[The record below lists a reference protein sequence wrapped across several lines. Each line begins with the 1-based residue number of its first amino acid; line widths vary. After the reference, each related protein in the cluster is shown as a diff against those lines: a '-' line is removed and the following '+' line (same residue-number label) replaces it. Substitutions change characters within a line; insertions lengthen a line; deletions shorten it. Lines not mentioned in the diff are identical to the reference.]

1 MQNEAGLNDSAKSKI
16 PPGRRPLRPL
26 QAGGQNPKSQ
36 FDHITLEILW
46 RRLISIVDEADASV
60 ARTAFSSLL
69 RDAHDYTCM
78 FTDSRG
84 QELVQ
89 GTFCTPGQAGAMALG
104 VKTLINSI
112 APDAYQPG
120 DVFIV
125 NDPWLLAGHLNDV
138 CVMSPIFYKER
149 PVAFTACVF
158 HHSDIGGRVA
168 SDNRQV
174 YEEGIFIPP
183 LKLYEAG
190 VLNESVLEM
199 IRWNVRTPEEV
210 TGDIRSQVAANHV
223 CAQKVIEMLEDEGL
237 DTLDELAD
245 EIIDRTEKSMRAAI
259 LKIPNG
265 AYPYE
270 GIIEGAGQREDIT
283 IKVTVEVKDSDIYID
298 FDGTSSQVDWGGNVV
313 YNFTY
318 AYVFMAVKSAFDPDI
333 PINEGAIRPVK
344 MTAPEG
350 TVVNCKFPAAVAAR
364 MQIGHFMTEMVYK
377 ALAAATPDNII
388 AESGGTPAQTNIFYG
403 KRYNEAPWLTMIIR
417 GGGLGAGSRMDGHH
431 CAIFPANGANT
442 PVEIFESD
450 TPLIV
455 EERSLVCDSGGPG
468 KMRGGL
474 GRKMTI
480 RVPDDDYAPQ
490 GPTSIAVQAG
500 RYKYPPRG
508 LFGAGPG
515 SGARFMV
522 NGQTGDPSGLTLCL
536 PGDAI
541 QFDSAGGG
549 GYGDPL
555 QRDPQAVEADVV
567 NGYVSLEKARDD
579 YGVVIDP
586 VTLKVDPLETEK
598 VRAERYSK
606 IEDCRLKI

>member
-1 MQNEAGLNDSAKSKI
+1 MQNEAGLNDAEKSKI
-16 PPGRRPLRPL
+16 PPGPRPPRP
-26 QAGGQNPKSQ
+26 QRAGGQNPKSQ
-36 FDHITLEILW
+36 FDPITLEILW
-46 RRLISIVDEADASV
+46 RRLVSIVDEADASV

-104 VKTLINSI
+104 VKNLINTI
-112 APDAYQPG
+112 AFDAYQPG

-190 VLNESVLEM
+190 VLNESVLEL

-237 DTLDELAD
+237 DTLDDLAD
-245 EIIDRTEKSMRAAI
+245 EIIDRTEMSMRAAI
-259 LKIPNG
+259 SKIPNG
-265 AYPYE
+265 VYPYS
-270 GIIEGAGQREDIT
+270 GIIEGAGKREDIT
-283 IKVTVEVKDSDIYID
+283 IKVTVKVKDSDIHID
-298 FDGTSSQVDWGGNVV
+298 FDGTSAQVDWGGNVV

-364 MQIGHFMTEMVYK
+364 MQIGHFMTEMVFK

-403 KRYNEAPWLTMIIR
+403 KRYNAAPWLTMIIR

-455 EERSLVCDSGGPG
+455 AERSLVCDSGGPG
-468 KMRGGL
+468 RMRGGL

-515 SGARFMV
+515 SGARFLV
-522 NGQTGDPSGLTLCL
+522 NEQPGDPSGLTLCQ
-536 PGDAI
+536 PGNVI
-541 QFDSAGGG
+541 QFESAGGG

-555 QRDPQAVEADVV
+555 QRDPQAVAADVV
-567 NGYVSLEKARDD
+567 NGYVSIEKARED
-579 YGVVIDP
+579 YGIVIDP
-586 VTLKVDPLETEK
+586 LTLKVDLEETDK
-598 VRAERYSK
+598 VRAGRN
-606 IEDCRLKI
+606 DD

>member
-1 MQNEAGLNDSAKSKI
+1 MQSPGTENNAAKSK
-16 PPGRRPLRPL
+16 
-26 QAGGQNPKSQ
+26 
-36 FDHITLEILW
+36 FDPITLEILW
-46 RRLISIVDEADASV
+46 RRLVSIVDEADASV

-104 VKTLINSI
+104 VKEIISSI
-112 APDAYQPG
+112 PLDHYRPG
-120 DVFIV
+120 DVYIV

-138 CVMSPIFYKER
+138 CVLSPIFHKDK

-174 YEEGIFIPP
+174 YEEGLFIPP
-183 LKLYEAG
+183 LKLYDAG
-190 VLNESVLEM
+190 VLNEPLLNM

-223 CAQKVIEMLEDEGL
+223 CSQKIAEMLEDEGL
-237 DTLDELAD
+237 ENLDDLAD
-245 EIIDRTEKSMRAAI
+245 EIIDRTEKSMRQAI
-259 LKIPNG
+259 SGIPDG
-265 AYPYE
+265 TYPYE
-270 GIIEGAGQREDIT
+270 GIIEGAGKRSDIT
-283 IKVTVEVKDSDIYID
+283 IKLTVNVNGSDICVD
-298 FDGTSSQVDWGGNVV
+298 FNGTSPQVDWGGNVV

-318 AYVFMAVKSAFDPDI
+318 AYVFMAIKSAFDPDI

-344 MTAPEG
+344 MTAPEEC
-350 TVVNCKFPAAVAAR
+350 VVNCKFPAPVAAR
-364 MQIGHFMTEMVYK
+364 MQIGHFMTEMVFK
-377 ALAAATPDNII
+377 ALAQATPDNII

-403 KRYNEAPWLTMIIR
+403 KRHNGKPWLTMIIR
-417 GGGLGAGSRMDGHH
+417 GGGLGASSRMDGHH

-455 EERSLVCDSGGPG
+455 DERSLICDSGGPG

-474 GRKMTI
+474 GRKMVI
-480 RVPDDDYAPQ
+480 RVPDGELAPKS
-490 GPTSIAVQAG
+490 PTSIAVQAG
-500 RYKYPPRG
+500 RFRYPPQG
-508 LFGAGPG
+508 LFGAKA
-515 SGARFMV
+515 GAMAQFLI
-522 NGQTGDPSGLTLCL
+522 NDQPGDPSGLTLCGS
-536 PGDAI
+536 GDVI
-541 QFDSAGGG
+541 HFHSAGGG
-549 GYGDPL
+549 GYGNPL
-555 QRDPQAVEADVV
+555 ERDPEAVEVDVF
-567 NGYVSLEKARDD
+567 NDYVSVERAGTD

-586 VTLKVDPLETEK
+586 VTLKVNIEETRK
-598 VRAERYSK
+598 LRKKRK
-606 IEDCRLKI
+606 

>member
-1 MQNEAGLNDSAKSKI
+1 MPDNRGTNSIPNSSK
-16 PPGRRPLRPL
+16 
-26 QAGGQNPKSQ
+26 
-36 FDHITLEILW
+36 FDPITLEILW
-46 RRLISIVDEADASV
+46 RRLVSIVDEADASV

-104 VKTLINSI
+104 VKTLINSM
-112 APDAYQPG
+112 ALDAYQPG

-138 CVMSPIFYKER
+138 CVMTPIFYRQR

-174 YEEGIFIPP
+174 YEEGLFIPP

-190 VLNESVLEM
+190 VLDESVLEL

-223 CAQKVIEMLEDEGL
+223 CARKVIEMLEDEGL
-237 DTLDELAD
+237 DTLDDLAD

-259 LKIPNG
+259 SKIPNG
-265 AYPYE
+265 IYPYE
-270 GIIEGAGQREDIT
+270 GIIEGAGKREDIT
-283 IKVTVEVKDSDIYID
+283 IKVAVEVKDSDIHID
-298 FDGTSSQVDWGGNVV
+298 FDGTSPQVDWGGNVV

-344 MTAPEG
+344 MTAPDG
-350 TVVNCKFPAAVAAR
+350 SVVNCKFPAAVAAR
-364 MQIGHFMTEMVYK
+364 MQIGHFMTEMVFK
-377 ALAAATPDNII
+377 ALAAATPHNII

-403 KRYNEAPWLTMIIR
+403 KRHNAAPWLTMIMR
-417 GGGLGAGSRMDGHH
+417 GGGLGAGSRRDGHH

-490 GPTSIAVQAG
+490 GQTSIAVQAG

-515 SGARFMV
+515 SGARFLI
-522 NGQTGDPSGLTLCL
+522 NEQAGDPSGLTLCL
-536 PGDAI
+536 PGDVI

-555 QRDPQAVEADVV
+555 QRDPQAVAADVV
-567 NGYVSLEKARDD
+567 NGYVSMEKARED
-579 YGVVIDP
+579 YGVVMDPATLRVDP
-586 VTLKVDPLETEK
+586 VETEK
-598 VRAERYSK
+598 VRAARNDE
-606 IEDCRLKI
+606 

>member
-1 MQNEAGLNDSAKSKI
+1 MQDNGGTRNGGADRNTNTQSAI
-16 PPGRRPLRPL
+16 
-26 QAGGQNPKSQ
+26 QNPKSK
-36 FDHITLEILW
+36 FDPITLEILW
-46 RRLISIVDEADASV
+46 RRLLSIVDEADASV

-104 VKTLINSI
+104 VKQVINSI
-112 APDAYQPG
+112 PLDDYRPG
-120 DVFIV
+120 DVYIV

-138 CVMSPIFYKER
+138 CVLSPIFYKDN

-168 SDNRQV
+168 SDNREV
-174 YEEGIFIPP
+174 YEEGLFIPP
-183 LKLYEAG
+183 LKLYDAG
-190 VLNESVLEM
+190 VLNEPVLNL

-223 CAQKVIEMLEDEGL
+223 CSEKIIEMLADEGL
-237 DTLDELAD
+237 DNLDDLAD
-245 EIIDRTEKSMRAAI
+245 EIIDRTEKSMRQAI
-259 LKIPNG
+259 SKIPDG
-265 AYPYE
+265 VYPYE
-270 GIIEGAGQREDIT
+270 GIIEGAGKRKDIT
-283 IKVTVEVKDSDIYID
+283 IKLAVKVNGSDIDIN
-298 FDGTSSQVDWGGNVV
+298 FDGTSPQVDWGGNVV

-344 MTAPEG
+344 MTAPQG
-350 TVVNCKFPAAVAAR
+350 CVVNCNFPAAVAAR
-364 MQIGHFMTEMVYK
+364 MQIGHFMTEMVFK
-377 ALAAATPDNII
+377 ALTEATPDNII

-403 KRYNEAPWLTMIIR
+403 KRNNGNPWLTMIIR

-474 GRKMTI
+474 GRKMVI
-480 RVPDDDYAPQ
+480 RIPDDELAPQ
-490 GPTSIAVQAG
+490 SPTSIAVQAG
-500 RYKYPPRG
+500 RFRYAPQG
-508 LFGAGPG
+508 LFDAAAGAK
-515 SGARFMV
+515 AKFMI
-522 NGQTGDPSGLTLCL
+522 NDKPGDPSGLTLCQS
-536 PGDAI
+536 GDI
-541 QFDSAGGG
+541 IHFHSAGGG
-549 GYGDPL
+549 GYGSPL
-555 QRDPQAVEADVV
+555 ERDPQAVQADVF
-567 NGYVSLEKARDD
+567 NGYVSVERARED
-579 YGVVIDP
+579 YGVVIDSA
-586 VTLKVDPLETEK
+586 TFKVNIEETQK
-598 VRAERYSK
+598 LRAERK
-606 IEDCRLKI
+606 

>member
-1 MQNEAGLNDSAKSKI
+1 MKNNGGNRDRKEAEKS
-16 PPGRRPLRPL
+16 
-26 QAGGQNPKSQ
+26 NPQSTIRNPQ
-36 FDHITLEILW
+36 SRFDPITLEILW

-104 VKTLINSI
+104 VKTIINSI
-112 APDAYQPG
+112 PLKDYRPG

-138 CVMSPIFYKER
+138 CVMSPIFFKEK

-174 YEEGIFIPP
+174 YEEGLFIPP
-183 LKLYEAG
+183 TKLYDAG
-190 VLNESVLEM
+190 VLNKAVLDM

-223 CAQKVIEMLEDEGL
+223 CAQKIIEMLEDEGL
-237 DTLDELAD
+237 DSLDDLAD
-245 EIIDRTEKSMRAAI
+245 EIISRTETSMRDAI
-259 LKIPNG
+259 RKIPDG
-265 AYPYE
+265 VYPYE
-270 GIIEGAGQREDIT
+270 GVIEGAGRRKDIS
-283 IKVTVEVKDSDIYID
+283 IKLSVKVNDRDIHIA
-298 FDGTSSQVDWGGNVV
+298 FDGTSPQVDWGGNVV

-318 AYVFMAVKSAFDPDI
+318 AYVFMAIKSAFDPDI

-344 MTAPEG
+344 MSAPEG
-350 TVVNCKFPAAVAAR
+350 SVVNCNFPAAVAAR
-364 MQIGHFMTEMVYK
+364 MQIGHFMTEMVFK
-377 ALAAATPDNII
+377 ALANATPDNII

-403 KRYNEAPWLTMIIR
+403 KRHNGKPWLTMIIR
-417 GGGLGAGSRMDGHH
+417 GGGMGASSKTDGHH

-455 EERSLVCDSGGPG
+455 EERSLICDSGGPG
-468 KMRGGL
+468 RLRGGL
-474 GRKMTI
+474 GRKFVV
-480 RVPDDDYAPQ
+480 RVPDDELAPTP
-490 GPTSIAVQAG
+490 PTSIAIQAG
-500 RYKYPPRG
+500 RYRYPPRG
-508 LFGAGPG
+508 LFKGGAANK
-515 SGARFMV
+515 ARFMV
-522 NGQTGDPSGLTLCL
+522 NDQDGDPSGLTLCES
-536 PGDAI
+536 GDI
-541 QFDSAGGG
+541 IEFHSAGGG
-549 GYGDPL
+549 GYGNPL
-555 QRDPQAVEADVV
+555 ERDPQAVERDVLNEYISV
-567 NGYVSLEKARDD
+567 GQALND
-579 YGVVIDP
+579 YGVAIDP
-586 VTLKVDPLETEK
+586 QTLKADLAQT
-598 VRAERYSK
+598 SK
-606 IEDCRLKI
+606 LRSQRKDSR